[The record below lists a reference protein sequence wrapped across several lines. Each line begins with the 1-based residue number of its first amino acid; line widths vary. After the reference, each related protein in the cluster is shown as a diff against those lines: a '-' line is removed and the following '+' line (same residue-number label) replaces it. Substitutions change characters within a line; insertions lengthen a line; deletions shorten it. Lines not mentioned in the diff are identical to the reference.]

1 MKNKLL
7 NLLFEPNL
15 ENYMLATVNSNRIDP
30 KTFLLFFH
38 LVFLRSA
45 TKREKM
51 ELLYTNA
58 EALLSSKELAEWYL
72 LQIN

>member
-1 MKNKLL
+1 
-7 NLLFEPNL
+7 
-15 ENYMLATVNSNRIDP
+15 
-30 KTFLLFFH
+30 

>member
-15 ENYMLATVNSNRIDP
+15 ENYMLATINSNRMEP
-30 KTFLLFFH
+30 RTFLLYFH
-38 LVFLRSA
+38 SVYLRSA
-45 TKREKM
+45 SRREKM

-58 EALLSSKELAEWYL
+58 EALLSTK
-72 LQIN
+72 